1 MRYFE
6 TTNKAIHDTKS
17 MYENTVGRKV
27 MKTQDGKITSLNEKD
42 ELLVVEHGTWR
53 RRQKQPDDELHEKV
67 P

>member
-1 MRYFE
+1 M
-6 TTNKAIHDTKS
+6 H
-17 MYENTVGRKV
+17 ENTVGRKV
-27 MKTQDGKITSLNEKD
+27 MKTQDGKINSLNEKD